1 MRWMKLHALVNLK
14 FKAKSAR
21 LNVAIQSGAR
31 KDILVEFSESK
42 HVWNT
47 GIYVHKQNRTHPS
60 QELTHPFKELCHPE
74 ILVCKRPPSID
85 SSIYETDVDGM
96 ASGMTIFRIPDRWF
110 SLQGVVAILTRIPH
124 GIHRVRSLPHMRSSW
139 FARPGLPPESP
150 GPRALRG
157 RTSRRHVDRKSP
169 DLHCRVVSSS
179 GDSRSAPP
187 ANQAL
192 AKTDWDH
199 WKFTP

>member
-110 SLQGVVAILTRIPH
+110 SLQGSGSHSDQDTSRHSSSSFTSSHAFFMVRTTWFASRIP
-124 GIHRVRSLPHMRSSW
+124 GP
-139 FARPGLPPESP
+139 PGSK
-150 GPRALRG
+150 G
-157 RTSRRHVDRKSP
+157 SYKS
-169 DLHCRVVSSS
+169 
-179 GDSRSAPP
+179 
-187 ANQAL
+187 
-192 AKTDWDH
+192 
-199 WKFTP
+199 